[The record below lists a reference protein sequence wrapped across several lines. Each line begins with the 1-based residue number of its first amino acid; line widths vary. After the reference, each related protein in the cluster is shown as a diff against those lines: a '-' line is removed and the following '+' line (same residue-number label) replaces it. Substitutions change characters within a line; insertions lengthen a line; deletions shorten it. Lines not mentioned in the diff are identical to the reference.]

1 MATTAE
7 DAVTIGEEVEEAAE
21 EAREAATITI
31 IIEVAEMDEV
41 VPKDQDFLMIP
52 INIAK
57 NMAIEDTTRKSV

>member
-31 IIEVAEMDEV
+31 IIEVVEMDEV
-41 VPKDQDFLMIP
+41 APIDQDFLMIP
-52 INIAK
+52 TNITK
-57 NMAIEDTTRKSV
+57 NMAIEDTTQKSV